1 MGATLHFQF
10 SSAEGSRF
18 YGEMLLGSGI
28 QKLPVME
35 LDLLTGDVPSHRF
48 KSDCGMYNYVL
59 AGKIFISVTHRIT
72 LIQMS
77 VCIFTVRLSQKNG
90 IINYPIIA
98 GAQYQMKTRI

>member
-1 MGATLHFQF
+1 
-10 SSAEGSRF
+10 
-18 YGEMLLGSGI
+18 MLLGSGI

-77 VCIFTVRLSQKNG
+77 VCTLTVRL
-90 IINYPIIA
+90 IINYPEIA
-98 GAQYQMKTRI
+98 GTQYQMKTRI